1 MFMMCLALQL
11 TLACFLTAKGYS
23 FVWDNTQIEVRA
35 QHQSRQYSNRFKL
48 WALMFAVQNRV
59 SAPQMQ
65 PSTPKLWYLH
75 RFIAECI
82 IPFIAVYGS
91 GWSFTLFLLQFKYF
105 SSKYSTRRRRIECP
119 QDENDPHCFPY
130 SSNASSIP
138 QQGQSEETR

>member
-1 MFMMCLALQL
+1 MMCLALQL

-65 PSTPKLWYLH
+65 PSTPKLWYFH

-91 GWSFTLFLLQFKYF
+91 G
-105 SSKYSTRRRRIECP
+105 
-119 QDENDPHCFPY
+119 
-130 SSNASSIP
+130 
-138 QQGQSEETR
+138 